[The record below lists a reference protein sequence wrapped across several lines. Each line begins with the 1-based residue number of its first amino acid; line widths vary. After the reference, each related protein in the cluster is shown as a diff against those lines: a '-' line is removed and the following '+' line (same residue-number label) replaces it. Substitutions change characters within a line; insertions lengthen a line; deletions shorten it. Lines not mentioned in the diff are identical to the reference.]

1 MTAAAEHE
9 TRGETRGDV
18 AIAVRGLV
26 AGYDGV
32 PAVHGIDL
40 TVHAGEVVA
49 LLGANGA
56 GKSTTLLAVAGL
68 VEIQAGEI
76 EVAGTTTGRA
86 STGRAPTGRAT
97 TGRSTSA
104 RRTRR
109 LARAGLAL
117 VPEDRSLFP
126 TLTARQTLRV
136 ATGRGRA
143 AAAVD
148 DAVGW
153 FPPLERVLDRPAQLL
168 SGGEQQMLA
177 LARALV
183 RRPRALMIDEMSL
196 GLAPL
201 VVDALLPVVR
211 AAASEQ
217 GTGVLLVEQ
226 HVPAALAVADR
237 GYVLRSGRVAVE
249 GDAATLRADPGLLAA
264 SYLGT
269 T

>member
-1 MTAAAEHE
+1 MTGVAEDAAPTVA
-9 TRGETRGDV
+9 RGDV
-18 AIAVRGLV
+18 AISVRGLV

-68 VEIQAGEI
+68 VDLQAGEI
-76 EVAGTTTGRA
+76 EVVGTSVARSSGRG
-86 STGRAPTGRAT
+86 T
-97 TGRSTSA
+97 TSA

-109 LARAGLAL
+109 LARSGLAL

-136 ATGRGRA
+136 AARRGRA
-143 AAAVD
+143 AEAVD
-148 DAVGW
+148 EAVGW
-153 FPPLERVLDRPAQLL
+153 FPPLARVLDRQAQLL

-183 RRPRALMIDEMSL
+183 RRPRVLMIDEMSL

-201 VVDALLPVVR
+201 VVDAILPVVR
-211 AAASEQ
+211 AAATEH

-237 GYVLRSGRVAVE
+237 GYVLRAGRVALT
-249 GDAATLRADPGLLAA
+249 GDSATLRADPALIAA
-264 SYLGT
+264 SYLGST
-269 T
+269 

>member
-1 MTAAAEHE
+1 MTATTEP
-9 TRGETRGDV
+9 TPGGNRGEV

-68 VEIQAGEI
+68 VDRQAGEI
-76 EVAGTTTGRA
+76 EVVGT
-86 STGRAPTGRAT
+86 STGRSSARPAAT
-97 TGRSTSA
+97 A

-109 LARAGLAL
+109 LARSGLAL

-126 TLTARQTLRV
+126 TLTARQTLRLAARRGQA
-136 ATGRGRA
+136 ATAIDQA
-143 AAAVD
+143 A
-148 DAVGW
+148 GW
-153 FPPLERVLDRPAQLL
+153 FPPLARVLDRQAQLL

-183 RRPRALMIDEMSL
+183 RRPRVLMIDEMSL

-211 AAASEQ
+211 AAATEH
-217 GTGVLLVEQ
+217 GAGVLLVEQ

-237 GYVLRSGRVAVE
+237 GYVLRAGRVALE
-249 GDAATLRADPGLLAA
+249 GDATTLRADPDLLAA
-264 SYLGT
+264 SYLGST
-269 T
+269 

>member
-1 MTAAAEHE
+1 
-9 TRGETRGDV
+9 
-18 AIAVRGLV
+18 
-26 AGYDGV
+26 
-32 PAVHGIDL
+32 
-40 TVHAGEVVA
+40 VHAGEVVA

-56 GKSTTLLAVAGL
+56 GKSTTLGAVAGL
-68 VEIQAGEI
+68 VDPQAGTI
-76 EVAGTTTGRA
+76 EVVGTT
-86 STGRAPTGRAT
+86 S
-97 TGRSTSA
+97 GRSTSA

-136 ATGRGRA
+136 AAGRGRV

-148 DAVGW
+148 EAVGW
-153 FPPLERVLDRPAQLL
+153 FPPLARVLDRPATLL

-183 RRPRALMIDEMSL
+183 RRPRVLMIDEMSL

-211 AAASEQ
+211 AAAAEQ
-217 GTGVLLVEQ
+217 GAAVLLVEQ

-237 GYVLRSGRVAVE
+237 GYVLRSGRIVAE
-249 GDAATLRADPGLLAA
+249 GDAATLRADPDLLAA
-264 SYLGT
+264 SYLGAS
-269 T
+269 

>member
-1 MTAAAEHE
+1 MTAVAGHE
-9 TRGETRGDV
+9 TRGENRGDV

-76 EVAGTTTGRA
+76 EVAGTTTGCA
-86 STGRAPTGRAT
+86 TTGRAT

-211 AAASEQ
+211 AAASEH

>member
-1 MTAAAEHE
+1 MTPAAEPTPAE
-9 TRGETRGDV
+9 PAPAVTRGDV

-68 VEIQAGEI
+68 VDAQAGEI
-76 EVAGTTTGRA
+76 EVVGSSTGRA
-86 STGRAPTGRAT
+86 STGRASAWPAA
-97 TGRSTSA
+97 SA
-104 RRTRR
+104 RRARR

-126 TLTARQTLRV
+126 TLTARQTLRL
-136 ATGRGRA
+136 AARRGRA
-143 AAAVD
+143 TAAID
-148 DAVGW
+148 DAVDS
-153 FPPLERVLDRPAQLL
+153 FPPLARVLDRQAQLL

-183 RRPRALMIDEMSL
+183 RRPRVLMIDEMSL
-196 GLAPL
+196 GLAPV
-201 VVDALLPVVR
+201 VVDALLPIVR
-211 AAASEQ
+211 AAATEH
-217 GTGVLLVEQ
+217 GAGVLLVEQ

-237 GYVLRSGRVAVE
+237 GYVLRGGRVALA
-249 GDAATLRADPGLLAA
+249 GDAATLRADPDLLAA
-264 SYLGT
+264 SYLGGT
-269 T
+269 

>member
-1 MTAAAEHE
+1 MTATTQPSASVN
-9 TRGETRGDV
+9 RGEV

-68 VEIQAGEI
+68 VDLQAGRI
-76 EVAGTTTGRA
+76 EVVGA
-86 STGRAPTGRAT
+86 SIGHSSARPAAA
-97 TGRSTSA
+97 A

-126 TLTARQTLRV
+126 TLTARQTLRLAARRGQA
-136 ATGRGRA
+136 ATA
-143 AAAVD
+143 ID
-148 DAVGW
+148 QAVGW
-153 FPPLERVLDRPAQLL
+153 FPPLARVLDRQAQLL

-183 RRPRALMIDEMSL
+183 RRPRVLMIDEMSL

-211 AAASEQ
+211 AAATEH
-217 GTGVLLVEQ
+217 GAGVLLVEQ

-237 GYVLRSGRVAVE
+237 GYVLRAGRVALE
-249 GDAATLRADPGLLAA
+249 GDATTLRADPDLLAA
-264 SYLGT
+264 SYLGST
-269 T
+269 